1 MRVGW
6 PLTDGGVSPV
16 SKSFRGTYGKRN
28 KALFVMEH
36 RTGFRSS
43 ELLSPSMDGVL
54 QHERQRIWYH
64 PLSGSGGTVYDE
76 LGCPSAAQSAVHRQ
90 GGTSVID
97 HKQQAAKHARYREEV
112 WYESVLGGHRVAPSG
127 VGGGIRPGV

>member
-6 PLTDGGVSPV
+6 PLTDAEVSLV

-28 KALFVMEH
+28 KALFVLEH

-43 ELLSPSMDGVL
+43 ELLSLIMDDVL
-54 QHERQRIWYH
+54 LHERQRIWYH

-76 LGCPSAAQSAVHRQ
+76 LGCPSAA
-90 GGTSVID
+90 
-97 HKQQAAKHARYREEV
+97 
-112 WYESVLGGHRVAPSG
+112 
-127 VGGGIRPGV
+127 